1 MATGGGEEATA
12 QRRLRLTDIVQE
24 PLRFIAPIGGYEE
37 MPLVPLEMAVE
48 PLVPILPAVQSH
60 AYVAKQI
67 CENPADGLTQDE
79 SASIMLY
86 TMGWEP
92 LDKCLYVVLNDTL
105 RSSER
110 QQKLK
115 PWYLFMR
122 LFLSALFR
130 LPPLSKVAYRGVKL
144 DLSERYIEGKTI
156 VWWGFSSC
164 TTAVGVL
171 KSEQFLGTTGT
182 RTMFTLQCQS
192 ARDIR
197 KHSYYTAEDEVLL
210 MAGTQFK
217 VMGCLDQGNLHIVQL
232 EETRPPFPLLQP
244 VPIVIP
250 KPISS
255 TPSKAS
261 TTTAVVTTE
270 AKKQTQ
276 SSKSQKDTTAVAATA
291 STINV
296 GTGSIMKQMS
306 AMEIKASPNKIY
318 KIQ

>member
-1 MATGGGEEATA
+1 MATGGGEEAIA
-12 QRRLRLTDIVQE
+12 QHILRITDIAQE
-24 PLRFIAPIGGYEE
+24 PLEFIAPIGGYEE
-37 MPLVPLEMAVE
+37 MPLVSLEKAVE

-86 TMGWEP
+86 TMGWKP
-92 LDKCLYVVLNDTL
+92 LDKCLYFVLNDTL
-105 RSSER
+105 RSPDR
-110 QQKLK
+110 QQKLES
-115 PWYLFMR
+115 WYLFLR
-122 LFLSALFR
+122 LFLNALYR
-130 LPPLSKVAYRGVKL
+130 LPSLHKTAYRGVKL
-144 DLSERYIEGKTI
+144 DLSKRYVEGKTI

-164 TTAVGVL
+164 TTVVGVL

-217 VMGCLDQGNLHIVQL
+217 VIGCLNQGDLHIIQM
-232 EETRPPFPLLQP
+232 EETRPPFPLMQLVP
-244 VPIVIP
+244 VIISPPIDP
-250 KPISS
+250 TSS
-255 TPSKAS
+255 EAS
-261 TTTAVVTTE
+261 ITTAVVTTE

-291 STINV
+291 SAINV
-296 GTGSIMKQMS
+296 GTGSIMKQVRKKS
-306 AMEIKASPNKIY
+306 F
-318 KIQ
+318 